1 MINRM
6 KPLDRLLR
14 SNLKLKHLQ
23 LLVALDQFRHLGR
36 AAEFLA
42 LTQPAVSKTLA
53 EVERQFGVTLFS
65 RSTRGTEPT
74 AQGQSLVR
82 FARRVLVDLER
93 TRQALAD
100 GGDGAAG
107 HVSVGAMMV
116 ALSTWLAPAV
126 QRLKKDHPHVTV
138 AVEEGDLKRL
148 LPRLRQGELDL
159 IVGRLEP
166 GHAAPDLDTE
176 AMREEPMVLIA
187 SPNHPLASR
196 SRVTWRDLTTQPWVL
211 PPAWASSRAKLT
223 QQFYQRGLHVP
234 QDVVETAS
242 HLATMT
248 FVQER
253 ASIGFV
259 AEGVALQAQRQG
271 LVNILP
277 LSLPLDLPPVGVIML
292 REGHRTPACQQL
304 LACLRATV

>member
-1 MINRM
+1 M

-53 EVERQFGVTLFS
+53 EVERQFGVGLFV

-74 AQGQSLVR
+74 AQGHSLVR

-93 TRQALAD
+93 TQQALAE
-100 GGDGAAG
+100 GGEVAAG

-126 QRLKKDHPHVTV
+126 QRMKSDHPYVTV

-176 AMREEPMVLIA
+176 ALRLEPMVLIT
-187 SPNHPLASR
+187 SPANPLAGR
-196 SRVTWRDLTTQPWVL
+196 GRLAWKDLAMQPWVL
-211 PPAWASSRAKLT
+211 PPVWASSRAKLT

-242 HLATMT
+242 HLATMA
-248 FVQER
+248 FVRQR
-253 ASIGFV
+253 SSIGFV
-259 AEGVALQAQRQG
+259 AESVALQAQQQG
-271 LVNILP
+271 LVKILP
-277 LSLPLDLPPVGVIML
+277 VKLPIELPPVGVIRL
-292 REGHRTPACQQL
+292 REGHRTLACQQL
-304 LACLRATV
+304 LACLRVTV

>member
-1 MINRM
+1 MDRM

-53 EVERQFGVTLFS
+53 EVERQFGVTLFT

-74 AQGQSLVR
+74 AQGQALVL
-82 FARRVLVDLER
+82 FARKVLVDLER
-93 TRQALAD
+93 TQQALSD
-100 GGDGAAG
+100 GGDVAGG

-126 QRLKKDHPHVTV
+126 TRLKSEQPHVTV

-176 AMREEPMVLIA
+176 ALRVEPMVLIS
-187 SPNHPLASR
+187 SPDHPLARR
-196 SRVTWRDLTTQPWVL
+196 SRVAWKDLTNHSWVL

-223 QQFYQRGLHVP
+223 QQFYQRGLHFP
-234 QDVVETAS
+234 EDVVETAS
-242 HLATMT
+242 HLATMA
-248 FVQER
+248 FVRER
-253 ASIGFV
+253 ASLGFV
-259 AEGVALQAQRQG
+259 AEGVALQAQQQG
-271 LVNILP
+271 LVDVLP
-277 LSLPLDLPPVGVIML
+277 LKLSLDLPPVGVIRL